1 MNLSGTTI
9 LVWHFKN
16 NVEKQKGHKSM
27 SMDKPTIIYFEIYMY
42 LRAHRG
48 GWLHTSESC
57 IGISGPDLQGQ
68 SNNIAQGDKY
78 TRQMACYMKSHNAEI
93 LAFSKA

>member
-1 MNLSGTTI
+1 MRIS
-9 LVWHFKN
+9 
-16 NVEKQKGHKSM
+16 SA
-27 SMDKPTIIYFEIYMY
+27 TIIYFEVYMY

-78 TRQMACYMKSHNAEI
+78 TRQMACYMKSLNAEI
-93 LAFSKA
+93 LANSKA

>member
-27 SMDKPTIIYFEIYMY
+27 SMDTPTIIYFEIYMC
-42 LRAHRG
+42 LRAQRG
-48 GWLHTSESC
+48 VSLHGSELSNRLVL
-57 IGISGPDLQGQ
+57 PDVKGQ
-68 SNNIAQGDKY
+68 REYFEGGEDD
-78 TRQMACYMKSHNAEI
+78 TRQKACYMKSLNAEI
-93 LAFSKA
+93 LANSKA